1 MTTRISRL
9 ADLETNY
16 KGYTY
21 AYNHPVMQQ
30 AMVNVLAAEKAR
42 KEREQAQIEYDRA
55 HPEEVAQ
62 RELLRMQYQQQ
73 HQYDMDNFEAR

>member
-9 ADLETNY
+9 ADLEANY
-16 KGYTY
+16 KGYTH

-30 AMVNVLAAEKAR
+30 ALANVLAAEKAR
-42 KEREQAQIEYDRA
+42 KEREQAQLEYDRA
-55 HPEEVAQ
+55 HPEEVRQ

>member
-1 MTTRISRL
+1 MNTRISRL
-9 ADLETNY
+9 RDLEDNY

-21 AYNHPVMQQ
+21 AYNHPVMQK
-30 AMVNVLAAEKAR
+30 ALANVLAAEKAR